1 MNDLASWANEVD
13 LSLRCCRKG
22 VFHRQKKLPAF
33 LTKFF
38 QGVMFDITLRA
49 NDHFSLLK
57 SSSAYGG
64 DDGVGRGG
72 TPNSR
77 TESCQRW
84 ISRASADFAYGRRI
98 DRSLGVGGNGFL
110 RPRLRAEAYFGAQ
123 ARAPFPQPIEG
134 VLMHFVCHRMNKI

>member
-13 LSLRCCRKG
+13 LGFHCCGKG
-22 VFHRQKKLPAF
+22 LFHRQKKLPAF
-33 LTKFF
+33 FTKFF

-57 SSSAYGG
+57 SSSANEG

-72 TPNSR
+72 IPNSR

-84 ISRASADFAYGRRI
+84 TSRSSADFA
-98 DRSLGVGGNGFL
+98 
-110 RPRLRAEAYFGAQ
+110 
-123 ARAPFPQPIEG
+123 
-134 VLMHFVCHRMNKI
+134 